1 MSFNF
6 RVGAEAQPYAA
17 APARNTAVEEPQNE
31 TTRLTIAKSGDGDT
45 VSISEQGKEKLAAM
59 KSDSSET
66 KKSSGTTDSIDE
78 QIEKVKEQIEKIQ
91 KEIEELQKE
100 PKKNK
105 DQIAAKQNELMQ
117 YQGQLVELQD
127 QKNKAS
133 GTSAKGGTRA
143 EGMSNSLT

>member
-66 KKSSGTTDSIDE
+66 KKSS
-78 QIEKVKEQIEKIQ
+78 
-91 KEIEELQKE
+91 ELPIVSMSRSKRLKSRSKNSKRNRRTAE
-100 PKKNK
+100 RTRKKQRPDCRK
-105 DQIAAKQNELMQ
+105 TK
-117 YQGQLVELQD
+117 
-127 QKNKAS
+127 
-133 GTSAKGGTRA
+133 
-143 EGMSNSLT
+143 